1 MIRAFAP
8 LMKESGDGVVINV
21 SSISGFTG
29 SGNNIGYCA
38 AKAALDTM
46 TMSLARVLGP
56 QVRVL
61 CVSPAAVATDFVA
74 GRDRAALEKVAQGT
88 PLNRVV
94 REPLIVVTASEF
106 IDVDLNQALPER
118 GHICTGQSSFVDWAL
133 QKGRSPPRARHACR
147 R

>member
-94 REPLIVVTASEF
+94 
-106 IDVDLNQALPER
+106 
-118 GHICTGQSSFVDWAL
+118 
-133 QKGRSPPRARHACR
+133 
-147 R
+147 

>member
-61 CVSPAAVATDFVA
+61 CVSPAGVHSLACSSCPLVSGDCLGQLHAARCINLSAHALTSS
-74 GRDRAALEKVAQGT
+74 GR
-88 PLNRVV
+88 
-94 REPLIVVTASEF
+94 
-106 IDVDLNQALPER
+106 
-118 GHICTGQSSFVDWAL
+118 
-133 QKGRSPPRARHACR
+133 
-147 R
+147 